1 MTTIPTTD
9 TLAMICEQYIPHAWT
24 NVYTDGSATNAI
36 QDSGAGIVFYLPS
49 GSTKSASAAT
59 QRNHGNYKTESE
71 ALIMAI
77 SRDVDSQQK
86 STMAVFLSDALSVL
100 QALTNNT
107 LSHLAKALQL
117 LSNNYRVA
125 LQWIPAQCGAS
136 GNEQA
141 DTLAKQGVQ
150 TEQPVANV
158 SYQEKA
164 ISTKALMMPSQ
175 EKDAYHLLSRPEQV
189 IMVILRPGN
198 NQWNARMYTNLKMV
212 PSDACLFGEEEWQTM
227 GHLLQ
232 NCKKGMTRKDLHL
245 DQLRRYSTWN
255 YLVTD
260 NIVNP
265 CYWSDRVTANEKK
278 KMKKLCTVSIS

>member
-1 MTTIPTTD
+1 
-9 TLAMICEQYIPHAWT
+9 
-24 NVYTDGSATNAI
+24 
-36 QDSGAGIVFYLPS
+36 
-49 GSTKSASAAT
+49 
-59 QRNHGNYKTESE
+59 
-71 ALIMAI
+71 MAI
-77 SRDVDSQQK
+77 SLAVDSQQN
-86 STMAVFLSDALSVL
+86 TTVFVFLTDALSVL
-100 QALTNNT
+100 QALTNNK
-107 LSHLAKALQL
+107 LPYLAKALQL
-117 LSNNYRVA
+117 LSNNFWVA